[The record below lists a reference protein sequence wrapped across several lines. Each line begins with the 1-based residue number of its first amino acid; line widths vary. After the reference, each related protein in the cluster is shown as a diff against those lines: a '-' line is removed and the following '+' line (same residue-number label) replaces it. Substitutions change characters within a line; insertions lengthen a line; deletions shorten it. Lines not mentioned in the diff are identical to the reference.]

1 MRLTI
6 VRMISSSSLAAFSQ
20 SNAVPAAS
28 RTSPVRQVRSQGTD
42 QQATSSAAQLPP
54 NKTLGSLSAAPA
66 RIMPR
71 GSLLDLSV

>member
-20 SNAVPAAS
+20 SNAISSAS
-28 RTSPVRQVRSQGTD
+28 RPSAVRQVRSLGTD
-42 QQATSSAAQLPP
+42 SP
-54 NKTLGSLSAAPA
+54 AAPA
-66 RIMPR
+66 PAQAQSKAPSGIPGAAPGRIMPR